1 MRELCLLLLFFVLFA
16 ASCAGGSSRYGCP
29 AKSGHSCKSVSE
41 VYAEAA
47 SGGGSA
53 TDLLPKTPENGE
65 SSRAGGIVTK
75 KLPKGGVFRRGKDM
89 RKQPGGENISGR
101 RAEAKASMPVYLPP
115 PVIRLWIAPWQDARG
130 VFHSGKYVYMLSG
143 KGRWTIEGKTVPL
156 GGGAGGEY
164 PDNIPLRAAERV
176 P

>member
-1 MRELCLLLLFFVLFA
+1 MRKLCLLLLFFVLFA
-16 ASCAGGSSRYGCP
+16 VSCAGGSSRYGCP

-53 TDLLPKTPENGE
+53 TDLLPKAPENEEGT
-65 SSRAGGIVTK
+65 RAWGITGK
-75 KLPKGGVFRRGKDM
+75 RPPKGRVLRRGKDM

-101 RAEAKASMPVYLPP
+101 RAEARASMPVYLPP

-143 KGRWTIEGKTVPL
+143 KGRWTIGGKTVPL
-156 GGGAGGEY
+156 GGAGGEY
-164 PDNIPLRAAERV
+164 PDDIPLRAAERA